1 MDFTRILGI
10 YLDNAIEAAKESKT
24 PKLELHIAD
33 FGDRVV
39 LLLSNTFLDHGLTV
53 SEMLQPHTSTKGD
66 GRGIGLSNVSRILE
80 KHPTVFHQTFIK
92 DQIFTQHLELPR
104 DETLGSFIFSS

>member
-1 MDFTRILGI
+1 MGIEVVIDIPTDIGSFPMDPIDFTRILGI

-39 LLLSNTFLDHGLTV
+39 LL
-53 SEMLQPHTSTKGD
+53 
-66 GRGIGLSNVSRILE
+66 
-80 KHPTVFHQTFIK
+80 
-92 DQIFTQHLELPR
+92 
-104 DETLGSFIFSS
+104 